1 MMHQDIILE
10 CGGGWLPRSKSRTLN
25 RLQAAKAI
33 TDLRTIANGMRTTG
47 EVFRYNE
54 EEKEALGV
62 ARCHIHKAIWQI
74 QKLLNNGK

>member
-1 MMHQDIILE
+1 MIHQDIMLSV
-10 CGGGWLPRSKSRTLN
+10 GAGWLPRSKAKVMN

-33 TDLRTIANGMRTTG
+33 TELRTIANGMRTTG
-47 EVFRYNE
+47 EVFRYNDD
-54 EEKEALGV
+54 EKEALGV